1 MLSKPPRREARA
13 AFCVMGKRGRLL
25 RRFMGPKRLLRGRPG
40 ARVPAMGSFWGRVR
54 QKGLFPLPAALLA
67 FPTLTVLFATMGF
80 LVGIPVTGWWG
91 VLGFLGAAGLALVGG
106 GTWRDGL
113 KRVGWLVLATLVV
126 FLVDQ
131 AFVLFSWWDAQA
143 YHLMGSRLLLEGWNP
158 VFDATRGTMLAAT
171 GADPAM
177 FNSYHVAYLPRG
189 GWVWGAVTAA
199 LTGNLESGDT
209 LILLTA
215 VVLGAVSWRVTPLLF
230 GGGRWK
236 RWFFASLSL
245 LSPGV
250 AASVFAFAQDGSLYA
265 LLMIYLFAACAYR
278 KTGRTPWLV
287 YIALAPILGCN
298 LKFTGVVNLV
308 LSGALFTVP
317 LIWGA
322 VRHGRTWMFWKWIL
336 ANALG
341 FVAAL
346 VAGVSP
352 YLTNWVNHGGPF
364 YPEQSFSQEFKEARA
379 EQEAA
384 WQAMLRGEARP
395 APREESQTVAPDASK
410 DPQAWAD
417 WLDQEERKN
426 PPQMTMDFK
435 LVNADARAMG
445 YFGRVVNA
453 YFSKWLAH
461 RYYEWKLGKKP
472 FRPVYHLDQVD
483 GLGRGFRIVMCLT
496 LVMLLL
502 TRRCG
507 TPWLLGAILLT
518 SFCIPTKMVG
528 YVRYVPQLWMFPV
541 LVAFNAMTVNVSR
554 SSELGRTLVSSGQRL
569 ADRGY
574 DWGTTCRCG
583 GRFARWVL
591 YPLTC
596 AVTSVGWLWSLIGR
610 SLAIVGRALGVSVT
624 ATLATGSY
632 LFALGK
638 LVLAIGMTN
647 YVLSLVENMR
657 MEESPR
663 VYVLSLQNRYEVDG
677 RCRAAWRLMPSD
689 IPAPHVFDNYYR
701 AILPASGVDNIDWQ
715 TPEEMERLRDPRFF
729 LHADAFYLG
738 ENLWYW
744 PRRPTLI
751 LHPSMHYYAGHPRR
765 DYSAGNIWL
774 IAKETVPDLP
784 SYLWRVT
791 RFRWGQFWANAK
803 GEPYGR

>member
-1 MLSKPPRREARA
+1 
-13 AFCVMGKRGRLL
+13 
-25 RRFMGPKRLLRGRPG
+25 MGPKRLLRGRPG
-40 ARVPAMGSFWGRVR
+40 GRLSAAPGFWARVMGRN
-54 QKGLFPLPAALLA
+54 LFPLPAALLA
-67 FPTLTVLFATMGF
+67 FPTLTVLLAALGF
-80 LVGIPVTGWWG
+80 LVGVPVTGWWG
-91 VLGFLGAAGLALVGG
+91 ALGFLGAVGLALVGG
-106 GTWRDGL
+106 GTWRDGA
-113 KRVGWLVLATLVV
+113 KRVGWLALATLAV

-171 GADPAM
+171 GADPAT
-177 FNSYHVAYLPRG
+177 FNSYHVAYLPRA

-209 LILLTA
+209 LILITA
-215 VVLGAVSWRVTPLLF
+215 VTLGAVSWRVTPLLF

-236 RWFFASLSL
+236 RWFFASLTL

-265 LLMIYLFAACAYR
+265 LLMVYLLAACAYR
-278 KTGRTPWLV
+278 KTGRSQWLTYV
-287 YIALAPILGCN
+287 ALAPILGCN

-308 LSGALFTVP
+308 LSGALFTLPV
-317 LIWGA
+317 LWGA
-322 VRHGRTWMFWKWIL
+322 VRHRRTWMFWKWVV

-341 FVAAL
+341 FSAAVA
-346 VAGVSP
+346 AGVSS
-352 YLTNWVNHGGPF
+352 YLTNWVNRGGPF
-364 YPEQSFSQEFKEARA
+364 YPEQSFSQEFREARA
-379 EQEAA
+379 GQAA
-384 WQAMLRGEARP
+384 EWQAILRGERRP
-395 APREESQTVAPDASK
+395 APRREPEPWDAQAVAA
-410 DPQAWAD
+410 DPEAWAD
-417 WLDQEERKN
+417 RLDQEELRD
-426 PPQMTMDFK
+426 PPRMTMDFS

-445 YFGRVVNA
+445 YVGRVVNA

-461 RYYEWKLGKKP
+461 RYYEWKLGRKP
-472 FRPVYHLDQVD
+472 FRPVHHLDQVG
-483 GLGRGFRIVMCLT
+483 GLGTGFRIVMCLT

-507 TPWLLGAILLT
+507 TPWLIGAILLT
-518 SFCIPTKMVG
+518 SFCVPTKMVG

-554 SSELGRTLVSSGQRL
+554 SADVGCSLVRGGTAL
-569 ADRGY
+569 ADRAY
-574 DWGTTCRCG
+574 DWGTACRCG
-583 GRFARWVL
+583 GRLARTVL

-596 AVTSVGWLWSLIGR
+596 VASVAGWLWAVVGR
-610 SLAIVGRALGVSVT
+610 SVALVGRALGVSVT
-624 ATLATGSY
+624 ATLATSSY

-638 LVLAIGMTN
+638 LTLAVGMSA
-647 YVLSLVENMR
+647 YALSLVESMR
-657 MEESPR
+657 AEDAPR
-663 VYVLSLQNRYEVDG
+663 VYVLSLQDRYEVDG

-701 AILPASGVDNIDWQ
+701 AILPASGVRNIDWQ
-715 TPEEMERLRDPRFF
+715 THDEAEWLRDPRS
-729 LHADAFYLG
+729 LTYAEAFYLG

-744 PRRPTLI
+744 PRRPERI
-751 LHPSMHYYAGHPRR
+751 RHPSMHHYAGHPRR
-765 DYSAGNIWL
+765 DYSAGNILL
-774 IAKETVPDLP
+774 IAKEMIPDLP
-784 SYLWRVT
+784 AYLWRVA